1 MSSVCDI
8 YVCYSVSSNLTKHS
22 SVAAEM
28 IRDELV
34 KRENTPM
41 AYVPG

>member
-8 YVCYSVSSNLTKHS
+8 YVCHSISSNLTKYS

-34 KRENTPM
+34 EREDTPM
-41 AYVPG
+41 AYVLG